1 MRSLLVVLLLG
12 HAVGCTSSGAPRS
25 TASRDVITL
34 DEIRSVNVT
43 NAFEVVERLRPN
55 FFTSRGPQS
64 MLLTQQNVPV
74 VYLNGTRY
82 GTVESL
88 TTLRVEQLKEIRLY
102 RPSDASTT
110 YGPGH
115 TGGVIAVKTTE

>member
-1 MRSLLVVLLLG
+1 MRSLLTVVL
-12 HAVGCTSSGAPRS
+12 VGCMAGCSSGGTSRTS
-25 TASRDVITL
+25 TSRDVITL
-34 DEIRSVNVT
+34 EEIRSVNVT

-64 MLLTQQNVPV
+64 ILLTQQNVPL

-88 TTLRVEQLKEIRLY
+88 TTIRVEQLREIRLY

-110 YGPGH
+110 FGPDH
-115 TGGVIAVKTTE
+115 TGGVIAVKTIE